1 MRTICSIISDGI
13 LIILGV
19 IAAALLLPMLFGNR
33 TLAVLSGS
41 MEPKIPVGAAVYVQE
56 CSPYAL
62 EVGDII
68 TYQMGSSTLVTHR
81 IVNIDEETQEITPQ
95 GDANH
100 APDSAPVAF
109 ASVVGKVVFWIPLLG
124 YLSIYIKTP
133 LGIAVG
139 CGILIVLILLN
150 FLPDILTEEE
160 EGSAKKRRKKRAAAG
175 TTQK

>member
-81 IVNIDEETQEITPQ
+81 IVNIDEETQEITTQ

-133 LGIAVG
+133 LG

-160 EGSAKKRRKKRAAAG
+160 KGPAKKRRKKRAAAG

>member
-1 MRTICSIISDGI
+1 MKKVCNIISDGI

-19 IAAALLLPMLFGNR
+19 IAAALLVPMLFGNR

-81 IVNIDEETQEITPQ
+81 IVNIDEETQEITTQ
-95 GDANH
+95 GDANN

-109 ASVVGKVVFWIPLLG
+109 SNVVGKVVFWIPLLG

-160 EGSAKKRRKKRAAAG
+160 EAPAKKRRKKKAAAG
-175 TTQK
+175 STSK

>member
-1 MRTICSIISDGI
+1 MRKICNIISDGI

-19 IAAALLLPMLFGNR
+19 IAAALLVPMLFGNR

-81 IVNIDEETQEITPQ
+81 IVNIDEETQEITTQ

-109 ASVVGKVVFWIPLLG
+109 SNVVGKVVFWIPLLG

-160 EGSAKKRRKKRAAAG
+160 EAPAKKGRKKKSAAG
-175 TTQK
+175 STSK